1 MDFSSITFGHL
12 LGDFTEEMLR
22 AIVRFMN
29 AQYRH
34 QILHRH
40 GMSQM
45 TSIAQGYH
53 RNINRQIAQIE
64 ELQATITAK
73 NEVIA

>member
-1 MDFSSITFGHL
+1 
-12 LGDFTEEMLR
+12 
-22 AIVRFMN
+22 MN
-29 AQYRH
+29 AQYHH
-34 QILHRH
+34 QILQRH

-53 RNINRQIAQIE
+53 RNINRQITQIE

-73 NEVIA
+73 DEVIA

>member
-1 MDFSSITFGHL
+1 
-12 LGDFTEEMLR
+12 
-22 AIVRFMN
+22 MN

-34 QILHRH
+34 HILQRH

-45 TSIAQGYH
+45 TSLAQGYH
-53 RNINRQIAQIE
+53 RNINRQITHTE

-73 NEVIA
+73 DEVIA